1 MKSYVIMIKIILKR
15 KFMKIIKSASFDSI
29 DAISIDVESTFTKG
43 LPTFTIV
50 GMISTSISESKDRV
64 KSALLTN
71 GFKFP
76 PLKITVNLSPSEIS
90 KKGTHFDLAIALQI
104 ALFEEKN
111 IDFDDI
117 YFFGE
122 LALDGK
128 IKDTISIFPI
138 VLSLVKQGLIK
149 KVLVCEDSAK
159 KLANIPNLEIFYVK
173 NLEEAILFIKSK
185 ERKNFLYEKK
195 ILDYKTLSINDEL
208 FYYDLDYKDDFSDVI
223 GQDMAK
229 YAGLISAAGNH
240 NIIFEGSP
248 GCGKSMISKRLQYI
262 MPPMSLEEILE
273 KAKLQAL
280 DYKDVDF
287 LPIRAFRSPHHS
299 STKSSIFGGGSVNAK
314 MGEVALSNNGI
325 LFFDELPHFS
335 KSILEALRE
344 PLEDNKILISRVNS
358 KILYETK
365 FIFIAAMNPCPCG
378 NLLSSV
384 KECRCN
390 ELEIQRYKGRLSEP
404 FLDRIDLYVVM
415 NDSFNDNKN
424 IVSSKE
430 LHANVIKA
438 FIKQKERG
446 QKELNGKLNEEDIK
460 KYCILDD
467 EAKIILEKARLNY
480 QLSFRSVNKVLKV
493 ARTIA
498 DLNDNAIIT
507 KNDLL
512 KSLNFRRR

>member
-1 MKSYVIMIKIILKR
+1 
-15 KFMKIIKSASFDSI
+15 MKILKSASLDTI
-29 DAISIDVESTFTKG
+29 DAICIDVESTFTKG
-43 LPTFTIV
+43 MPTFTIV

-104 ALFEEKN
+104 ALFDEKN
-111 IDFDDI
+111 IDFENI

-122 LALDGK
+122 LALDGN
-128 IKDTISIFPI
+128 IKDTSSIFPI
-138 VLSLVKQGLIK
+138 VLSLSKKTHIN
-149 KVLVCEDSAK
+149 KVLVCKESAL
-159 KLANIPNLEIFYVK
+159 KLANIPNLQIYCVK
-173 NLEEAILFIKSK
+173 NLDEAISFVKSNKK
-185 ERKNFLYEKK
+185 EEYLYKK
-195 ILDYKTLSINDEL
+195 EIFKYKTLNIDEETY
-208 FYYDLDYKDDFSDVI
+208 YYDTNYMEDFQDVI
-223 GQDMAK
+223 GQNIAK
-229 YAGLISAAGNH
+229 NAALISAAGNH

-248 GCGKSMISKRLQYI
+248 GCGKSMISKRLKYI
-262 MPPMSLEEILE
+262 MTPMNLEEILE

-280 DYKDVDF
+280 DYKEIDF

-314 MGEVALSNNGI
+314 MGEIALSNNGI

-358 KILYETK
+358 KVMYETK

-390 ELEIQRYKGRLSEP
+390 EMEIQRYKNRLSEP

-415 NDSFNDNKN
+415 NDSFSDDKN
-424 IVSSKE
+424 LISSQE
-430 LHANVIKA
+430 LHEKVIKA
-438 FIKQKERG
+438 FIKQKQRG
-446 QKELNGKLNEEDIK
+446 QKELNGKLSDKDIK
-460 KYCILDD
+460 KYCVLDS
-467 EAKIILEKARLNY
+467 ESLNLLEKARINY
-480 QLSFRSVNKVLKV
+480 QLSFRSINKVLKV

-498 DLNDNAIIT
+498 DLNENEIIT

-512 KSLNFRRR
+512 QSLSYRRR

>member
-1 MKSYVIMIKIILKR
+1 M
-15 KFMKIIKSASFDSI
+15 FMKIIKSASLDTL

-76 PLKITVNLSPSEIS
+76 PLKITVNLSPSEIN

-104 ALFEEKN
+104 ALYEEKN
-111 IDFDDI
+111 IDFEDI

-122 LALDGK
+122 LALDGN
-128 IKDTISIFPI
+128 IKDTSSIFPI
-138 VLSLVKQGLIK
+138 ILSLVKQGCIK
-149 KVLVCEDSAK
+149 KVLVCPHSAE
-159 KLANIPNLEIFYVK
+159 KLSNIPNLEIYCVK
-173 NLEEAILFIKSK
+173 NLEEAIIFAKSK
-185 ERKNFLYEKK
+185 DKEKFLYEKK
-195 ILDYKTLSINDEL
+195 ILEYKTLFINDEN
-208 FYYDLDYKDDFSDVI
+208 FYYETNYGNDFSDVV

-229 YAGLISAAGNH
+229 YAAMISAAGNH

-262 MPPMSLEEILE
+262 LPPMSLEEILE

-280 DYKDVDF
+280 DFKEIDF
-287 LPIRAFRSPHHS
+287 SPIRAFRNPHHS
-299 STKSSIFGGGSVNAK
+299 STKSSIFGGGSSNAK
-314 MGEVALSNNGI
+314 MGEIALSNNGI

-358 KILYETK
+358 KTMYETK
-365 FIFIAAMNPCPCG
+365 FVFIAAMNPCPCG

-390 ELEIQRYKGRLSEP
+390 ELEIQRYKNRLSEP

-424 IVSSKE
+424 IVTSKE
-430 LHANVIKA
+430 LHENVIKA
-438 FIKQKERG
+438 FIKQKSRN
-446 QKELNGKLNEEDIK
+446 QKELNGKLSEEEIK
-460 KYCILDD
+460 KYCILDK
-467 EAKIILEKARLNY
+467 EATLILEKARLNY
-480 QLSFRSVNKVLKV
+480 QLSFRSINKVLKV

-498 DLNDNAIIT
+498 DLNDNEIIS

-512 KSLNFRRR
+512 QSLNFRRR

>member
-1 MKSYVIMIKIILKR
+1 
-15 KFMKIIKSASFDSI
+15 MKILKSASLDTI
-29 DAISIDVESTFTKG
+29 DAICIDVESTFTKG

-104 ALFEEKN
+104 ALFDEKN
-111 IDFDDI
+111 IDFEDI

-122 LALDGK
+122 LALDGN
-128 IKDTISIFPI
+128 IKDTSSIFPI
-138 VLSLVKQGLIK
+138 VLSLSKNTHIN
-149 KVLVCEDSAK
+149 KVLVCKDSAL
-159 KLANIPNLEIFYVK
+159 KLANIPNLQIYCVENLDQAISFVK
-173 NLEEAILFIKSK
+173 SNKKEEY
-185 ERKNFLYEKK
+185 LYKK
-195 ILDYKTLSINDEL
+195 DVLKYKTLEINKEKY
-208 FYYDLDYKDDFSDVI
+208 FYDTNYIEDFQDVI
-223 GQDMAK
+223 GQDIAK
-229 YAGLISAAGNH
+229 NAALISAAGNH

-248 GCGKSMISKRLQYI
+248 GCGKSMISKRLKYI
-262 MPPMSLEEILE
+262 MTPMNLEEILE

-280 DYKDVDF
+280 DYKQIDF
-287 LPIRAFRSPHHS
+287 FPVRAFRSPHHS
-299 STKSSIFGGGSVNAK
+299 STKSSIFGGGSANAK
-314 MGEVALSNNGI
+314 MGEIALSNNGI

-358 KILYETK
+358 KVMYETK

-390 ELEIQRYKGRLSEP
+390 ELEIQRYKNRLSEP

-415 NDSFNDNKN
+415 TDSFSDNKN

-430 LHANVIKA
+430 LHEKVIKA
-438 FIKQKERG
+438 FIKQKQRG
-446 QKELNGKLNEEDIK
+446 QKELNGKLSDKDIK
-460 KYCILDD
+460 KYCLLDN
-467 EAKIILEKARLNY
+467 ESLNILEKARSNY
-480 QLSFRSVNKVLKV
+480 QLSFRSINKVLKV

-498 DLNDNAIIT
+498 DLNDNEIIT

-512 KSLNFRRR
+512 QSLSYRKR

>member
-1 MKSYVIMIKIILKR
+1 
-15 KFMKIIKSASFDSI
+15 MKIIKSATLETI
-29 DAISIDVESTFTKG
+29 NAISIDVEATFTKG
-43 LPTFTIV
+43 MPSFTIV
-50 GMISTSISESKDRV
+50 GMISASISESKDRV

-71 GFKFP
+71 DFKFP
-76 PLKITVNLSPSEIS
+76 PLKITINLSPSEIN

-104 ALFEEKN
+104 ALYEEKKF
-111 IDFDDI
+111 DFSDT

-122 LALDGK
+122 LALDGS
-128 IKDTISIFPI
+128 IKDTYSIFPM
-138 VLSLVKQGLIK
+138 VLSLINQGVIK
-149 KVLVCEDSAK
+149 KVLVCEESAL
-159 KLANIPNLEIFYVK
+159 KLSNIPNLEIYSVK
-173 NLEEAILFIKSK
+173 NLSTAIEFIKSSEK
-185 ERKNFLYEKK
+185 DKFLFEKQNIK
-195 ILDYKTLSINDEL
+195 YKTLKLCDEL
-208 FYYDLDYKDDFSDVI
+208 YFYETNYKNDFLDVI
-223 GQDMAK
+223 GQDMPK
-229 YAGLISAAGNH
+229 YAALISAAGNH

-280 DYKDVDF
+280 DFKDIDF

-299 STKSSIFGGGSVNAK
+299 STKSSIFGGGSSNAK
-314 MGEVALSNNGI
+314 MGEIALSNNGI

-335 KSILEALRE
+335 KSVLEALRE
-344 PLEDNKILISRVNS
+344 PLEDNKILISRVNN

-384 KECRCN
+384 KECRCST
-390 ELEIQRYKGRLSEP
+390 LEIQRYKNHLSEP

-424 IVSSKE
+424 RVSSQE
-430 LHANVIKA
+430 LHENVINA
-438 FIKQKERG
+438 FVKQKERG
-446 QKELNGKLNEEDIK
+446 QKELNGKLSDEDII
-460 KYCILDD
+460 KYCILD
-467 EAKIILEKARLNY
+467 EESKIILEKAKLNY

-498 DLNDNAIIT
+498 DLNDHEIIE
-507 KNDLL
+507 KADLL
-512 KSLNFRRR
+512 KSLSYRKR